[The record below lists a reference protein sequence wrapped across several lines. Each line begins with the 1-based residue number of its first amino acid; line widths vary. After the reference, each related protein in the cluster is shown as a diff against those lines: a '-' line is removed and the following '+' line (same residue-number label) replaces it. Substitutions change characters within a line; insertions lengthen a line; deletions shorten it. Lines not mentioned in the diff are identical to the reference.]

1 MDTIRFKNYR
11 CFDDTKEIEIKPLTF
26 LLGSNSSGKSS
37 FLKFFPLLK
46 QSMGLRRNGTFL
58 WLGNNVDF
66 KDFKNTV
73 KDGKGNMTIEFS
85 FNNFKC
91 KNLTPF
97 DEEINHRNGCTMHVR
112 VVLASKDESYDYIK
126 EFYLEYYDQHVKV
139 SCKKNN
145 TGNVEVNGFNML
157 NEYGECMIFSNSNLL
172 PNLLYIDNREK
183 NGRMW
188 TGTNMWAREQ
198 IESIIGKDKAFISQ
212 YRYNDY
218 NIPLYMSKNEFA
230 DIVKT
235 KHKKIKDDNI
245 EKLNNYYILAH
256 LNDMIDGVND
266 GIVSLCS
273 RMSYI
278 KPLRATTERYYRYQN
293 YAIDEID
300 SDGKNLAMYLAN
312 LTKTS
317 REAFSEWLSELFNFR
332 LQVTPIE
339 GHVVINVEEKDKPL
353 RNIVDVGFG
362 YTQILPVVAIIWKAL
377 EIDSRPKYHS
387 WTFDTNEHL
396 VIIEQ
401 PELHLHPKMQGQFA
415 EMLLRVLQSARKKNR
430 DIRFIIETHSDVM
443 INKIGELLATDFV
456 ESNVNAEDTN
466 VVLFNVKENGKGYV
480 ETTSYNNDGS
490 LKYWP
495 LGFLSSYAD

>member
-91 KNLTPF
+91 KNNSPF
-97 DEEINHRNGCTMHVR
+97 DEEINHYDGCTMHVR
-112 VVLASKDESYDYIK
+112 VVVASKDERYDYIK
-126 EFYLEYYDQHVKV
+126 EFCLEYLDQKIKV

-145 TGNVEVNGFNML
+145 VGSVEVNGFKL
-157 NEYGECMIFSNSNLL
+157 SDEYSECMIFSNSNLL
-172 PNLLYIDNREK
+172 PDLLFTGNSDK
-183 NGRMW
+183 GSRMW
-188 TGTNMWAREQ
+188 TSTNMWAREQ
-198 IESIIGKDKAFISQ
+198 IDNIIGKNKEFVSKF
-212 YRYNDY
+212 RYNDY
-218 NIPLYMSKNEFA
+218 HTPVFLSKNRFA
-230 DIVKT
+230 DLVKY
-235 KHKKIKDDNI
+235 KHKKLKD
-245 EKLNNYYILAH
+245 EQVEQLNNYYILVH
-256 LNDMIDGVND
+256 LNNIIDGVND
-266 GIVSLCS
+266 GVASLCS

-312 LTKTS
+312 LSKTS
-317 REAFSEWLSELFNFR
+317 REAFSGWLAELFNFR

-387 WTFDTNEHL
+387 WTYDTNEHL

-415 EMLLRVLQSARKKNR
+415 EMLLRVLKSARKKNR

-443 INKIGELLATDFV
+443 INKIGELLSTDFAD
-456 ESNVNAEDTN
+456 SDVNADDTN
-466 VVLFNVKENGKGYV
+466 VILFNVKENGKGYV